1 MYLNFHYAYFFLLFH
16 KRRIEIDLKSPT
28 SAILNPQVNNRSS
41 ELHHKQGRQDSISS
55 DISNLTIDSEGI
67 IFCLKKRIEFYLI

>member
-1 MYLNFHYAYFFLLFH
+1 MVFVFFSF

-28 SAILNPQVNNRSS
+28 SATLNPIVNIRSS

-55 DISNLTIDSEGI
+55 DLSNLTIDNDG
-67 IFCLKKRIEFYLI
+67 RI